1 MIIKAFALLAIMAL
15 TSPALALTP
24 PQATKAFTDTLSADE
39 RTALLPLDA
48 PDRKQSRLTPG
59 SRGGV
64 MLRDMDGETRAAAYD
79 VLRSVLSEKGLAI
92 VKAVR
97 EREAELARLEG
108 RPDYR
113 DPDGYA
119 LAIYGEPGAGEWAL
133 RFEGHHL
140 SINVALEGERIVS
153 VMPFMIGANPRQG
166 PEGDPL
172 FPLLQSAQDS
182 ETFATEL
189 AKLFPSGAEV
199 PRPEELD
206 IDLSRLTGY
215 GHPHLVV
222 RGR

>member
-1 MIIKAFALLAIMAL
+1 MIIRGFALLAAMVVA
-15 TSPALALTP
+15 SPALALTP
-24 PQATKAFTDTLSADE
+24 SQAATAFTGTLSDQE

-64 MLRDMDGETRAAAYD
+64 MLRDMDAQTRAAAND
-79 VLRSVLSEKGLAI
+79 VLASVLTEKGLKI
-92 VKAVR
+92 VEAVR
-97 EREAELARLEG
+97 AREAELARLEG

-119 LAIYGEPGAGEWAL
+119 LAIYGEPGADEWAM
-133 RFEGHHL
+133 RFEGHHI
-140 SINVALEGERIVS
+140 SINLTLQGDRIVS

-166 PEGDPL
+166 PPGDL
-172 FPLLQSAQDS
+172 LYPLLQSAEDP
-182 ETFATEL
+182 EAFATGL
-189 AKLFPSGAEV
+189 AALFPSGAHV
-199 PRPEELD
+199 PQPEALD

-222 RGR
+222 RGK